1 MLELLKRGAKPTVDM
16 IHQSSVVRM
25 CALGLVNLKG
35 CQSVAAAAAMM
46 GMAKEAKIVCDW
58 MKRENKHL
66 TFNMSEPPPPELEV
80 ARRFIR
86 GRTLDVMI
94 SILQESSFPSS
105 KMLDDAMADD

>member
-1 MLELLKRGAKPTVDM
+1 
-16 IHQSSVVRM
+16 
-25 CALGLVNLKG
+25 
-35 CQSVAAAAAMM
+35 
-46 GMAKEAKIVCDW
+46 MAKEAKIVCDW
-58 MKRENKHL
+58 MKRENKLL

-105 KMLDDAMADD
+105 KVSGKSDKFCSCRISFKKKEPVEFLLAAAFCTSHVLESR